1 MTYTIREDDLTGAA
15 VLALL
20 DAHLAEMRAFSPA
33 CSVHAM
39 PAARLREPDVTFWSI
54 WEGETLAGF
63 GALKRLDDR
72 HGEIK
77 SMRAAPDYRGKGA
90 GAAMLRHIVAAAGR
104 RGYQR
109 LSLETG
115 RAPVFEAAIAL
126 YRRHGF
132 AECEAFADYSRDD
145 PFSLFMTR
153 KMRRGRICR
162 IPA

>member
-1 MTYTIREDDLTGAA
+1 MAFTIREDDLTDPA

-20 DAHLAEMRAFSPA
+20 DAHLLEMRAFSPA

-39 PAARLREPDVTFWSI
+39 PAERLREPDMTFWSI
-54 WEGETLAGF
+54 WDGDQLAGC

-77 SMRAAPDYRGKGA
+77 SMRAAPAWRGRGA
-90 GAAMLRHIVAAAGR
+90 GAAMLRHIVAEAQR
-104 RGYQR
+104 RGYRR

-115 RAPVFEAAIAL
+115 RAPVFDAAIAL
-126 YRRHGF
+126 YRRNDF
-132 AECEAFADYSRDD
+132 IECDAFADYPRDD

-153 KMRRGRICR
+153 
-162 IPA
+162 AL

>member
-1 MTYTIREDDLTGAA
+1 MSYTIREDDLTGADI
-15 VLALL
+15 LGLL
-20 DAHLAEMRAFSPA
+20 DAHLLEMRAFSPA

-39 PAARLREPDVTFWSI
+39 PAERLREPDVTFWSI
-54 WEGETLAGF
+54 WDGERLAGC

-77 SMRAAPDYRGKGA
+77 SMRAAPAYRGKGA
-90 GAAMLRHIVAAAGR
+90 GAAMLRHIVAQAQR
-104 RGYQR
+104 RGYRR

-115 RAPVFEAAIAL
+115 RAPVFDAAIAL

-132 AECEAFADYSRDD
+132 AECEAFADYPRDD

-153 KMRRGRICR
+153 TL
-162 IPA
+162 

>member
-15 VLALL
+15 ILALL
-20 DAHLAEMRAFSPA
+20 DAHLVEMRAFSPA

-39 PAARLREPDVTFWSI
+39 PAERLREPDVTFWSI
-54 WEGETLAGF
+54 WDGDQLAGC
-63 GALKRLDDR
+63 GALKRLDDG

-77 SMRAAPDYRGKGA
+77 SMRAAPAYRGKGA
-90 GAAMLRHIVAAAGR
+90 GAAMLRHIVAEAEH
-104 RGYQR
+104 RGYSR

-126 YRRHGF
+126 YRLHGF
-132 AECEAFADYSRDD
+132 SECAAFADYSRDD

-153 KMRRGRICR
+153 SL
-162 IPA
+162 

>member
-1 MTYTIREDDLTGAA
+1 MAYAIREDDLTGMA

-39 PAARLREPDVTFWSI
+39 PALRLREADVTFWTV
-54 WEGETLAGF
+54 WDGEVLAAC
-63 GALKRLDDR
+63 GALKQLDPA

-77 SMRAAPDYRGKGA
+77 SMRAAQAYRGKGA
-90 GAAMLRHIVAAAGR
+90 GAAMLRHVVAEAER
-104 RGYQR
+104 RGYAR

-115 RAPVFEAAIAL
+115 RAPTFDDAIAL

-132 AECEAFADYSRDD
+132 EECAAFADYPNDD

-153 KMRRGRICR
+153 TL
-162 IPA
+162 